1 MRKWNKK
8 VIKKVLKHGAD
19 KVEKIQQELAYE
31 NELEALQIE
40 LLKLQ
45 KHIIDQKKRLLIIFE
60 GRDAAGKGGTI
71 RRFIQHLN
79 PRGFRV
85 VALSK
90 PTDLEKG
97 QWYFQRYI
105 SHLPNP
111 GEMVFFDRSWYNR
124 AVVEHVNEFC
134 TLEQHETFMR
144 QVVDLEKMLIEDG
157 LCLVKFWL
165 DIDKDEQ
172 ADRFADRRE
181 SPLKRWKLSPVDEKA
196 QLLWD
201 SYSSYRNEMFAKT
214 GVDNSP
220 WICIDSN
227 R

>member
-1 MRKWNKK
+1 
-8 VIKKVLKHGAD
+8 
-19 KVEKIQQELAYE
+19 
-31 NELEALQIE
+31 
-40 LLKLQ
+40 
-45 KHIIDQKKRLLIIFE
+45 
-60 GRDAAGKGGTI
+60 
-71 RRFIQHLN
+71 
-79 PRGFRV
+79 
-85 VALSK
+85 
-90 PTDLEKG
+90 
-97 QWYFQRYI
+97 
-105 SHLPNP
+105 
-111 GEMVFFDRSWYNR
+111 MVFFDRSWYNR
-124 AVVEHVNEFC
+124 AVVEPVNEFC

-144 QVVDLEKMLIEDG
+144 QVVDFEKMLIEDG

-172 ADRFADRRE
+172 AERFADRRE

-227 R
+227 RKKAARINTIRYVLSLYDYEQQEQVEAQFPYENKMIRYPV